1 MAGGTAVS
9 ECSAQAWSPDSAKLV
24 RMAKALGFDDLR
36 DKTVV
41 ITGGG
46 GVLCRSFAEA
56 FLGVGAKVALLDV
69 SREKAETAAA
79 ELGEGA
85 VGIECDVLSADSL
98 DRALEEIRSR
108 LGPVDVL
115 LNGAGGNH
123 PQATTELERLSD
135 AVELSQSFFGLPVSA
150 FGKTFDLNFLG
161 TVLPSQKLTVDMV
174 QRRSGVILNI
184 SSMNAYRPLSKIPAY
199 SAAKAAV
206 SNFTEWL
213 AVHLA
218 PMGIR
223 VNAIAPGFFLTE
235 QLRFLALDEQ
245 GNWTPRYQKVLA
257 QTPMGRLGDPSELQ
271 GAALFLA
278 SNLSSFLTGVVL
290 PVDGGFNANSGV

>member
-1 MAGGTAVS
+1 MLLDFRTIRCVLTTRRI
-9 ECSAQAWSPDSAKLV
+9 DKLF
-24 RMAKALGFDDLR
+24 RMATPLGFDDLGG
-36 DKTVV
+36 KTVV

-56 FLGVGAKVALLDV
+56 YLGVGARVALLDI
-69 SREKAETAAA
+69 RADKAEEAAQS
-79 ELGEGA
+79 LGDSA
-85 VGIECDVLSADSL
+85 VGVQCDVLSAASL
-98 DRALEEIRSR
+98 EAALAQIHQR

-115 LNGAGGNH
+115 LNGAGGNV
-123 PQATTELERLSD
+123 QAATTEVERLTAKD
-135 AVELSQSFFGLPVSA
+135 ALPQSFYGLPADA
-150 FGKTFDLNFLG
+150 FGKTFDLNFIG
-161 TVLPSQKLTVDMV
+161 TMLPSQKLTVDMV
-174 QRRSGVILNI
+174 ERGEGVILNI

-223 VNAIAPGFFLTE
+223 VNAIAPGFYLTE
-235 QLRFLALDEQ
+235 QLRFLALDDN
-245 GNWTPRYQKVLA
+245 GDWTPRYQRVLA
-257 QTPMGRLGDPSELQ
+257 QTPMGRLGDPDELQ
-271 GAALFLA
+271 GAALFL
-278 SNLSSFLTGVVL
+278 SSKLSSFITGVVV